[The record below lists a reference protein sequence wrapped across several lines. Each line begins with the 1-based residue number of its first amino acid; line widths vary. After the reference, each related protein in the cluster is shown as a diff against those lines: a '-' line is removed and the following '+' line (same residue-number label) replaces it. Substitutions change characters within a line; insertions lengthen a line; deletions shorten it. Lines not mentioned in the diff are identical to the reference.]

1 MPRNASWRAT
11 TRVRQRR
18 LGRSG
23 LAVSEIGFGAWGID
37 GNKDGAVAYGP
48 TNEAQSLDA
57 LAAAL
62 DSGINF
68 FDTAD
73 LYGFGESERLL
84 GIAFSGRRD
93 RVVIASK
100 SGMLDPA
107 GRQDFAPAHIAA
119 SLEGSLKRLR
129 SDYVDLYQL
138 HGPSPEQLE
147 GILEVMERLRRDG
160 KARAIGIS
168 LRSPEEGER
177 ALALY
182 PFDAVQV
189 NFNLLDQRAIDTGLM
204 ERCKE
209 RGAGVI
215 VRTPLCFGFLT
226 GEYSPTQD
234 FDATDHRSRWNLEQ
248 RRVWS
253 SAYELFS
260 GVKGRSD
267 TPAQFALRFCLSF
280 DAVSSAIPGML
291 TRQHVEENAGAADGA
306 VLAAADT
313 NRIREI
319 YRSHRFFVGR

>member
-1 MPRNASWRAT
+1 M
-11 TRVRQRR
+11 RQRR

-23 LAVSEIGFGAWGID
+23 LAVSEIGFGAWGIG
-37 GNKDGAVAYGP
+37 GNKDGAIAYGP
-48 TNEAQSLDA
+48 TDEAQSLDA

-62 DSGINF
+62 DAGINF

-73 LYGFGESERLL
+73 LYGFGESERLI
-84 GIAFSGRRD
+84 GKAFAGRREQ
-93 RVVIASK
+93 VVIASK
-100 SGMLDPA
+100 AGMLDPQ
-107 GRQDFAPAHIAA
+107 GRQDFSSAHIAA

-138 HGPSPEQLE
+138 HGASPDQLDDAVQTMD
-147 GILEVMERLRRDG
+147 GLRRQG

-168 LRSPEEGER
+168 LRAPEEGER

-189 NFNLLDQRAIDTGLM
+189 NFNLLDQRVLDTGLM
-204 ERCKE
+204 DRCKE
-209 RGAGVI
+209 RGAGII

-226 GEYSPTQD
+226 GEYSAAQEY
-234 FDATDHRSRWNLEQ
+234 DASDHRSRWNLEQ

-260 GVKGRSD
+260 GVKGRTD

-280 DAVSSAIPGML
+280 DAVSSVIPGML
-291 TRQHVEENAGAADGA
+291 TREHVRENA
-306 VLAAADT
+306 AAAEAPPLGPAET
-313 NRIREI
+313 GRIREI

>member
-1 MPRNASWRAT
+1 M
-11 TRVRQRR
+11 RQRR

-23 LAVSEIGFGAWGID
+23 LAVSEIGFGAWGIG

-48 TNEAQSLDA
+48 TDEAQSLDA
-57 LAAAL
+57 LATAL
-62 DSGINF
+62 DAGINF

-73 LYGFGESERLL
+73 LYGFGESERLI
-84 GIAFSGRRD
+84 GAAFAGRRD

-100 SGMLDPA
+100 AGMLDPEA
-107 GRQDFAPAHIAA
+107 RHDFTPAHLAQ
-119 SLEGSLKRLR
+119 SLESSLERLR
-129 SDYVDLYQL
+129 TDYVDLYQL
-138 HGPSPEQLE
+138 HGPAVELLE
-147 GILEVMERLRRDG
+147 KEPGILQVMDALRRQG
-160 KARAIGIS
+160 KVRAIGIS

-189 NFNLLDQRAIDTGLM
+189 NFNLLDQRALDSGLM
-204 ERCKE
+204 ERCQQ
-209 RGAGVI
+209 RGAGII

-226 GEYSPTQD
+226 GGYSATQKY
-234 FDATDHRSRWNLEQ
+234 DASDHRSRWNVEQ

-260 GVKGRSD
+260 GVKGRAD

-280 DAVSSAIPGML
+280 DAVSSVIPGML
-291 TRQHVEENAGAADGA
+291 TREHVRENAAAADGP
-306 VLAAADT
+306 VLGT
-313 NRIREI
+313 GETSRIREI

>member
-1 MPRNASWRAT
+1 
-11 TRVRQRR
+11 VRLRQ

-23 LAVSEIGFGAWGID
+23 LAVSEIGFGAWGIG

-48 TNEAQSLDA
+48 TNEAQSLEA

-62 DSGINF
+62 DAGINF

-73 LYGFGESERLL
+73 LYGFGESERLIGL
-84 GIAFSGRRD
+84 AFSGRRD
-93 RVVIASK
+93 KVVIASK
-100 SGMLDPA
+100 AGMLDPE
-107 GRQDFAPAHIAA
+107 GRQDFAPAHIAR
-119 SLEGSLKRLR
+119 SLESSLARLR
-129 SDYVDLYQL
+129 TDYIDLYQL
-138 HGPSPEQLE
+138 HGPSPDQLG

-189 NFNLLDQRAIDTGLM
+189 NFNLLDQRVLDSGLM
-204 ERCKE
+204 DLCKAH
-209 RGAGVI
+209 GAGII

-226 GEYSPTQD
+226 GEYSATQEY
-234 FDATDHRSRWNLEQ
+234 DASDHRSRWNVEQ

-253 SAYELFS
+253 SAYELFA
-260 GVKGRSD
+260 GVKGRAD

-280 DAVSSAIPGML
+280 DAVSSVIPGML
-291 TRQHVEENAGAADGA
+291 TREHVRENAAAAHGPVLGAAE
-306 VLAAADT
+306 T
-313 NRIREI
+313 SRIREI

>member
-1 MPRNASWRAT
+1 M
-11 TRVRQRR
+11 RQRR

-23 LAVSEIGFGAWGID
+23 LAVSEIGFGAWGIG

-48 TNEAQSLDA
+48 TDEAQSLDA

-73 LYGFGESERLL
+73 LYGFGESERLI
-84 GIAFSGRRD
+84 GIAFTGRRD
-93 RVVIASK
+93 KVVIASK
-100 SGMLDPA
+100 AGMLDPQ
-107 GRQDFAPAHIAA
+107 GRQDFSTAHIAA

-138 HGPSPEQLE
+138 HGPSPDQLDDAVQTMD
-147 GILEVMERLRRDG
+147 GLRRQG

-189 NFNLLDQRAIDTGLM
+189 NFNLLDQRVLDSGLM
-204 ERCKE
+204 DRCKE

-234 FDATDHRSRWNLEQ
+234 FDASDHRSRWNLEQ

-253 SAYELFS
+253 SAYELFA

-280 DAVSSAIPGML
+280 DAVSSVIPGML
-291 TRQHVEENAGAADGA
+291 TREHVRQNAAAADGP
-306 VLAAADT
+306 VLGAGET
-313 NRIREI
+313 TRIREI

>member
-1 MPRNASWRAT
+1 
-11 TRVRQRR
+11 VRQRR

-23 LAVSEIGFGAWGID
+23 LTVSEIGFGAWGIG

-48 TNEAQSLDA
+48 TDEAQSLDA

-62 DSGINF
+62 DAGINF

-73 LYGFGESERLL
+73 LYGFGESERLI
-84 GIAFSGRRD
+84 GRAFAAHRD

-100 SGMLDPA
+100 AGMLDAA
-107 GRQDFAPAHIAA
+107 GRQDFAPAHIAR
-119 SLEGSLKRLR
+119 SLEGTLERLR
-129 SDYVDLYQL
+129 TDHVDLYQL
-138 HGPSPEQLE
+138 HGPSPEQLD
-147 GILEVMERLRRDG
+147 GILDTMDTLRREG

-189 NFNLLDQRAIDTGLM
+189 NFNLLDQRVLDTGLM
-204 ERCKE
+204 DRCKE
-209 RGAGVI
+209 QGAGVI

-226 GEYSPTQD
+226 GEYSATQD
-234 FDATDHRSRWNLEQ
+234 YDASDHRSRWNVEQ

-253 SAYELFS
+253 SAYQLFS
-260 GVKGRSD
+260 GVKGRAD

-280 DAVSSAIPGML
+280 DAVSSVIPGML
-291 TRQHVEENAGAADGA
+291 TREQVRENAAAGDGP
-306 VLAAADT
+306 VLGPAEMG
-313 NRIREI
+313 RIREI
-319 YRSHRFFVGR
+319 YRSQRFFVGR

>member
-1 MPRNASWRAT
+1 
-11 TRVRQRR
+11 VRQRR

-23 LAVSEIGFGAWGID
+23 LTVSEIGFGAWGIG

-48 TNEAQSLDA
+48 TDEAQSLDA

-62 DSGINF
+62 DAGINF

-73 LYGFGESERLL
+73 LYGFGESERLI
-84 GIAFSGRRD
+84 GRAFAAHRD

-100 SGMLDPA
+100 AGMLDAA
-107 GRQDFAPAHIAA
+107 GRQDFAPAHIAR
-119 SLEGSLKRLR
+119 SLEGSLERLR
-129 SDYVDLYQL
+129 TDHVDLYQL
-138 HGPSPEQLE
+138 HGPSPEQLD
-147 GILEVMERLRRDG
+147 GILDTMDTLRREG

-168 LRSPEEGER
+168 LRSPEEGAR

-189 NFNLLDQRAIDTGLM
+189 NFNLLDQRVLDTGLM
-204 ERCKE
+204 DRCKE

-226 GEYSPTQD
+226 GEYSATQD
-234 FDATDHRSRWNLEQ
+234 YDASDHRSRWNVEQ

-253 SAYELFS
+253 SAYQLFS
-260 GVKGRSD
+260 GVKGRTD

-280 DAVSSAIPGML
+280 DAVSSVIPGML
-291 TRQHVEENAGAADGA
+291 TREHVRENAAAGDA
-306 VLAAADT
+306 PVLGPAET
-313 NRIREI
+313 GRIREI
-319 YRSHRFFVGR
+319 YRSQRFFVGR